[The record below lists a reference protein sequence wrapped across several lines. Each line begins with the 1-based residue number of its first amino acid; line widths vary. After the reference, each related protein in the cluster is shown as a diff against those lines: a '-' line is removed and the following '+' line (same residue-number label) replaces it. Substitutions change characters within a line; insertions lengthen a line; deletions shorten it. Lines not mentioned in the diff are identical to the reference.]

1 MYFLVGLQLSAKRDV
16 QSIDNE
22 ALLKQGGRLVSL
34 MLVLVKSITCLLV
47 FNEQGLRMVAC
58 LSFLDST
65 TRNEKQ
71 ICMEELDFF
80 LSKDR
85 AFLR

>member
-1 MYFLVGLQLSAKRDV
+1 
-16 QSIDNE
+16 
-22 ALLKQGGRLVSL
+22 
-34 MLVLVKSITCLLV
+34 
-47 FNEQGLRMVAC
+47 MVAC
-58 LSFLDST
+58 LSFLEST